1 MARKSVSV
9 KDRSDAGIEAASE
22 AAKNRSWLDNN
33 VGEADVSIG

>member
-22 AAKNRSWLDNN
+22 AAKNRQLT
-33 VGEADVSIG
+33 GQ